1 MSICRRPGYCG
12 RHVISWDD
20 NARLGTVKSK
30 CPRAFPRKTLEPSR
44 NFRTWN
50 LFTHLN
56 QLLVNYGFNC
66 TQNWERTIKQY
77 LTNVISILVRFF
89 IGFCGKMRWK
99 RPAEWGRRF
108 LAAVSVSLWLLST
121 ALYYIGCRSYIAQ
134 TKTAENCRRIL
145 MKNVHKVNAETTKNT
160 TAFSWYG
167 LGTGPLHQLFGKCV
181 SLPAGR
187 LETSGRGLLGIWH

>member
-1 MSICRRPGYCG
+1 MSQ
-12 RHVISWDD
+12 
-20 NARLGTVKSK
+20 
-30 CPRAFPRKTLEPSR
+30 AFPRKTLEPSE
-44 NFRTWN
+44 NLSIN

-66 TQNWERTIKQY
+66 IQNWERTIKQY
-77 LTNVISILVRFF
+77 LTDVISILVRFF

-99 RPAEWGRRF
+99 KPAEWGRRF

-160 TAFSWYG
+160 TAFFLIWPGNRPSSS
-167 LGTGPLHQLFGKCV
+167 TIREVRFSARGKIGDV
-181 SLPAGR
+181 GERFAGDLALIIIGARR
-187 LETSGRGLLGIWH
+187 LTDLSPTHFS